1 MIIGPAIK
9 PENFRLLNKE
19 YNEVKKSRI
28 NAAFFVQTEI
38 LEIYLIS
45 INF

>member
-9 PENFRLLNKE
+9 QENFRLSNKGSNDE
-19 YNEVKKSRI
+19 KKAAFT
-28 NAAFFVQTEI
+28 AAFFVQTEI

-45 INF
+45 IIF